1 MKRSNTAL
9 KRKVPGDADER
20 DIDFDELPTY
30 VGYQVRRTQARIFSE
45 FETTL
50 KDFDFT
56 PGSFGVLT
64 LIRANPGITQVTL
77 AAAFGV
83 DKSTMS
89 PVIFRLEKRGLIR
102 REILPADRRCHALF
116 FDDAGESL
124 FLAAREKIRAFEE
137 ECGNPSLQIGAA
149 RAGPSAGRS
158 FREVERLLAATSWRS
173 WHAGRASRGISG
185 RVHACSA
192 SRDGTSCAGWPSMRA
207 MRLPNRSSS

>member
-1 MKRSNTAL
+1 MKRSMTAL
-9 KRKVPGDADER
+9 KRKLPAEGSER
-20 DIDFDELPTY
+20 EIDFDELPTY

-45 FETTL
+45 FEATL

-102 REILPADRRCHALF
+102 REILPSDRRCHALF
-116 FDDAGESL
+116 FDEAGEAV
-124 FLAAREKIRAFEE
+124 FLAAREKIRTFEE
-137 ECGNPSLQIGAA
+137 SVATRLSKPEQ
-149 RAGPSAGRS
+149 
-158 FREVERLLAATSWRS
+158 RELARLLAKLQGNEGAVA
-173 WHAGRASRGISG
+173 AG
-185 RVHACSA
+185 
-192 SRDGTSCAGWPSMRA
+192 
-207 MRLPNRSSS
+207 

>member
-1 MKRSNTAL
+1 MKRASGAL
-9 KRKVPGDADER
+9 KRQVASEALER
-20 DIDFDELPTY
+20 PVEFDELPNY
-30 VGYQVRRTQARIFSE
+30 VGYQVRRTQAKIFSE

-102 REILPADRRCHALF
+102 REVLPSDRRCHALF
-116 FDDAGESL
+116 FEEAAEAS
-124 FLAAREKIRAFEE
+124 FVRAREKIRAFEA
-137 ECGNPSLQIGAA
+137 SVAA
-149 RAGPSAGRS
+149 RLSKVEQ
-158 FREVERLLAATSWRS
+158 RELNRLLSKLRGDDGLSLAVRAA
-173 WHAGRASRGISG
+173 G
-185 RVHACSA
+185 
-192 SRDGTSCAGWPSMRA
+192 
-207 MRLPNRSSS
+207 

>member
-1 MKRSNTAL
+1 MAV
-9 KRKVPGDADER
+9 KRKLPGEAGER
-20 DIDFDELPTY
+20 EVDFDELPTY
-30 VGYQVRRTQARIFSE
+30 VGYQVRRTQAKIFAE

-77 AAAFGV
+77 AAAFSV

-102 REILPADRRCHALF
+102 REVLPSDRRCHALF
-116 FDDAGESL
+116 FDEAGEHT

-137 ECGNPSLQIGAA
+137 NVAA
-149 RAGPSAGRS
+149 RLSKPEQ
-158 FREVERLLAATSWRS
+158 RELARLLAKLQGAE
-173 WHAGRASRGISG
+173 
-185 RVHACSA
+185 
-192 SRDGTSCAGWPSMRA
+192 A
-207 MRLPNRSSS
+207 MGMLHPG

>member
-9 KRKVPGDADER
+9 RRKVPGETGER

-30 VGYQVRRTQARIFSE
+30 VGYQVRRTQAKIFSE

-102 REILPADRRCHALF
+102 REILPRDRRCHALF
-116 FDDAGESL
+116 FDEAGEQT

-137 ECGNPSLQIGAA
+137 NVAA
-149 RAGPSAGRS
+149 RLSKPEQ
-158 FREVERLLAATSWRS
+158 RELARLLAKLQGNEGAVA
-173 WHAGRASRGISG
+173 AG
-185 RVHACSA
+185 
-192 SRDGTSCAGWPSMRA
+192 
-207 MRLPNRSSS
+207 